1 MQAATIWATFGSRSK
16 ANLRTVDT
24 KAFLQKKKGG
34 SMLIGDWGQF
44 EISLRTRKEASFTK
58 CTLLIVVPF
67 SWMVKLIWKF
77 VQY

>member
-1 MQAATIWATFGSRSK
+1 
-16 ANLRTVDT
+16 
-24 KAFLQKKKGG
+24 
-34 SMLIGDWGQF
+34 MLIGDWGQF

-77 VQY
+77 VQYQHRYLLLTNTKESYF